1 MLILKLYSA
10 QKVCH
15 SHQGHSE
22 QTRKE
27 SLLDT
32 LVLVT
37 ILDNS
42 LTRLLMFSPRCNNA
56 MTGRR
61 LSYLAIFYACH
72 THLRVYQCIVV
83 YQRCT
88 QREYSSKPLKHNI
101 VKRIL
106 VFKR

>member
-32 LVLVT
+32 LVLVN

-42 LTRLLMFSPRCNNA
+42 LTRLLMFPQGV
-56 MTGRR
+56 TT
-61 LSYLAIFYACH
+61 L
-72 THLRVYQCIVV
+72 
-83 YQRCT
+83 
-88 QREYSSKPLKHNI
+88 
-101 VKRIL
+101 
-106 VFKR
+106 